1 MLKYAIKVDFWDVNA
16 LADAMYGL
24 LKYPALSRLAAEKG
38 REEVDNLKW
47 DSAAVKVK
55 RVYESAISGK

>member
-1 MLKYAIKVDFWDVNA
+1 MNA

-24 LKYPALSRLAAEKG
+24 LNYPALSNLAAEKG

-47 DSAAVKVK
+47 DSAALKVK
-55 RVYESAISGK
+55 RVYESAVSGK